1 MKVISDVEQICDE
14 RRQLAVQ
21 QSLHR
26 WLHSWLYLH
35 VPLSLAFLVLVVLH
49 AVWSLRY

>member
-1 MKVISDVEQICDE
+1 
-14 RRQLAVQ
+14 
-21 QSLHR
+21 LHR

-35 VPLSLAFLVLVVLH
+35 VPLSMAFLVLVVVH